1 MYCVCYIDVYMY
13 IYMCMHVYIYLY
25 MSVYIEDESYGR
37 VAYFARCKAASTP

>member
-1 MYCVCYIDVYMY
+1 
-13 IYMCMHVYIYLY
+13 MHVYIYIY